1 MREGNGRNPAA
12 GNSFDGVA
20 PWLWRL
26 GPWAHRSMQ
35 PGKSLS
41 PSEESLRRRLSSGQ
55 VSPGAQHEL
64 EYLIFKTETYISHLQ
79 TIRAFLGGFIA
90 YDAAFRAKQKKDEKQ
105 MLDQFDMC
113 EFLFSETRD
122 QVLKTVKQ
130 LAASAFVEDPTEKYL
145 LFRYNVRFVLPIE
158 QFGKFI
164 KNVVNFHHGQPY
176 WERVDWGLIAPCR
189 TGDRP
194 CDARLRREV

>member
-1 MREGNGRNPAA
+1 MSRRDRFA
-12 GNSFDGVA
+12 GGIDYLKRG
-20 PWLWRL
+20 LTY
-26 GPWAHRSMQ
+26 
-35 PGKSLS
+35 
-41 PSEESLRRRLSSGQ
+41 LRQARGQ

-122 QVLKTVKQ
+122 Q
-130 LAASAFVEDPTEKYL
+130 F
-145 LFRYNVRFVLPIE
+145 
-158 QFGKFI
+158 
-164 KNVVNFHHGQPY
+164 
-176 WERVDWGLIAPCR
+176 
-189 TGDRP
+189 
-194 CDARLRREV
+194 

>member
-1 MREGNGRNPAA
+1 MLARLVLGRGGLVGAEQLVEALWGDDPPATA
-12 GNSFDGVA
+12 TA
-20 PWLWRL
+20 
-26 GPWAHRSMQ
+26 
-35 PGKSLS
+35 SL
-41 PSEESLRRRLSSGQ
+41 Q
-55 VSPGAQHEL
+55 
-64 EYLIFKTETYISHLQ
+64 TYISHLQ

-164 KNVVNFHHGQPY
+164 KNVVNFHHGQP
-176 WERVDWGLIAPCR
+176 WPGQP
-189 TGDRP
+189 
-194 CDARLRREV
+194 RRNPLKNLLLV

>member
-20 PWLWRL
+20 PWSRRL
-26 GPWAHRSMQ
+26 DPWARRSMQ
-35 PGKSLS
+35 PAKSLL

-164 KNVVNFHHGQPY
+164 KNVVNFHHGQP
-176 WERVDWGLIAPCR
+176 WPGQP
-189 TGDRP
+189 
-194 CDARLRREV
+194 RRNPLKNLLLV